1 MRITTGVLGAP
12 ALAALTAIAAR
23 REEGRATIVDAPPP
37 LTIS

>member
-23 REEGRATIVDAPPP
+23 REEAMIVDAPPP
-37 LTIS
+37 LTIT